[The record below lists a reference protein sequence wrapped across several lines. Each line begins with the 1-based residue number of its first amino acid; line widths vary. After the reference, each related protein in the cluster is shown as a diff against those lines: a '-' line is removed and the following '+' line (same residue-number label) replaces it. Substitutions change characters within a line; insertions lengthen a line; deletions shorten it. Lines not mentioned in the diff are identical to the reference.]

1 MFKIRKIGKLIKM
14 TESTSKNKLSFP
26 ILRWHCK
33 LEVKQ
38 LFSKMD
44 KSHIPNLKELP

>member
-26 ILRWHCK
+26 ILRWH
-33 LEVKQ
+33 V
-38 LFSKMD
+38 
-44 KSHIPNLKELP
+44 NLKSNNYFQRWIKVTFLT